1 MAPAW
6 LAGAVQWGNAAMR
19 LTDQQMLAEFT
30 KRMPKWQWH
39 AMCGLAAA
47 MQVVFAAY
55 ARILRI

>member
-1 MAPAW
+1 
-6 LAGAVQWGNAAMR
+6 MR

-55 ARILRI
+55 ARIWRI